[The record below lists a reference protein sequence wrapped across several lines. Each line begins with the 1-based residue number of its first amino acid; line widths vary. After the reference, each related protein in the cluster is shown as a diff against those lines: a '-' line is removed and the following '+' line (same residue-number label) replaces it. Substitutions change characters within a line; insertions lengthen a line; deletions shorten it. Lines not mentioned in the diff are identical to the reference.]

1 MPMLCIVNE
10 NMDPFFNVASEEYIF
25 RNFKKDCFML
35 WRSEPS
41 VIVGKHQNTLAEI
54 NWDFIKKHDIK
65 VVRRLSGG
73 GTVYHDPGNLNF
85 TFIKHGRKG
94 KLIDFEKF
102 TDPVIKALAKMSVIA
117 KFEGKNDLKLKG
129 LKISGNAE
137 HIFRDKVL
145 HHGTLLFDT
154 NLDNLEN
161 VIKKEKDHYSDKAVK
176 SIRSQVTNISSHI
189 KNNISISEFR
199 EIMQSFMFNYF
210 PGTLLYHFTNE
221 DIKKISKLVEEKYSG
236 WEWNYGCSPRY
247 IMKKV
252 ITAGEHKIAVEF
264 TVSKGIIENFQMDDQ
279 GVFGDVTGKICAA
292 VTGLQ
297 HEETSLA
304 KKLIEFQKSSFF
316 QNISIAD
323 FVHLLF

>member
-1 MPMLCIVNE
+1 MLCIVNE

-94 KLIDFEKF
+94 KLMDFEKF

-145 HHGTLLFDT
+145 HHGTLLFNS

-161 VIKKEKDHYSDKAVK
+161 AIKKEKNHYSDKAVK
-176 SIRSQVTNISSHI
+176 SIRSQVTNISSHL

-199 EIMQSFMFNYF
+199 EIMQSFMFKYF
-210 PGTLLYHFTNE
+210 TGTLLYHFTNE
-221 DIKKISKLVEEKYSG
+221 DIKKINILVKEKYSG

-247 IMKKV
+247 IMKEV

-297 HEETSLA
+297 HEETSLT
-304 KKLIEFQKSSFF
+304 KKLSELNKFSFF
-316 QNISIAD
+316 QSISIAD
-323 FVHLLF
+323 FVHSLF

>member
-1 MPMLCIVNE
+1 MLCIVNE
-10 NMDPFFNVASEEYIF
+10 NMDPFFNIASEEYIF
-25 RNFKKDCFML
+25 RDFNEDCFML

-54 NWDFIKKHDIK
+54 NRGFIKKNDIK

-85 TFIKHGRKG
+85 TFLKHGRKG
-94 KLIDFEKF
+94 KLMDFEKF
-102 TDPVIKALAKMSVIA
+102 TDPVIKALAKLSVIA
-117 KFEGKNDLKLKG
+117 KFEGKNNLRVNG

-161 VIKKEKDHYSDKAVK
+161 AIKKEKCHYSDKAVK
-176 SIRSQVTNISSHI
+176 SILSQVTNISTHL
-189 KNNISISEFR
+189 KNIISISEFR
-199 EIMQSFMFNYF
+199 ELMQSFMFNYF
-210 PGTLLYHFTNE
+210 PGTSLYHFTNE
-221 DIKKISKLVEEKYSG
+221 DIRKINKLVKEKYSG

-247 IMKKV
+247 MMKKV
-252 ITAGEHKIAVEF
+252 ITAGKHKITVEF
-264 TVSKGIIENFQMDDQ
+264 TVAKGIIENFRIDDS
-279 GVFGDVTGKICAA
+279 GRFGDMTEEICAV

-297 HEETSLA
+297 HEETYLE
-304 KKLIEFQKSSFF
+304 KKLSEFHKFPFF
-316 QNISIAD
+316 QSISIID
-323 FVHLLF
+323 FVHALF